1 MAKVTGDLT
10 LKGVTKPVTLDVT
23 FAGETD
29 ARPFAK
35 APAIGFSAIGT
46 FKRSEF
52 GLDDLLPSTVG
63 DAVHVQIESDFNQKP
78 AA

>member
-10 LKGVTKPVTLDVT
+10 LKAVTKPVRLDVA

-29 ARPFAK
+29 AHPFAK
-35 APAIGFSAIGT
+35 APAIGLFAVGT
-46 FKRSEF
+46 FKRREF
-52 GLDDLLPSTVG
+52 GLDDLLTSIVG
-63 DAVHVQIESDFNQKP
+63 DAVNVQIERDFNQKP